1 MSDGCAVVTGGSR
14 GIGAAIACSL
24 ASDGWPVVVNYR
36 SDAVAAGEV
45 VERINRDGGKAV
57 AVQADLSQADSAKT
71 LCAAAAARFDAV
83 AVLVNNAGIT
93 ADNLSMLLTDD
104 EWQRVIETNL
114 SGAFRCTREVLPAMV
129 RARFGRVVNIASIVG
144 TRANPGQSN
153 YSAAKAGLIA
163 FTRSMA
169 VEVARKGVTAN
180 CVVPGLIDTELTSS
194 TPREFTDRVPMRRAG
209 SPEDVAGAVRFLVS
223 PAASYIT
230 GAEIVVDGGLS
241 A

>member
-1 MSDGCAVVTGGSR
+1 MSSGCAVVTGGSR

-36 SDAVAAGEV
+36 SDADAASQV
-45 VERINRDGGKAV
+45 VERINREGGRAV
-57 AVQADLSQADSAKT
+57 AVMADLSRPNRAKT
-71 LCAAAAARFDAV
+71 LFTAATAEFEAV

-93 ADNLSMLLTDD
+93 ADNLSMRLTDD

-114 SGAFRCTREVLPAMV
+114 SGAFRCTREVLPAMI
-129 RARFGRVVNIASIVG
+129 RARFGRVVNIASIAGV
-144 TRANPGQSN
+144 RANPGQSN

-180 CVVPGLIDTELTSS
+180 CVVPGLIDTDLTST
-194 TPREFTDRVPMRRAG
+194 TPREFADRIPMRRAG
-209 SPEDVAGAVRFLVS
+209 SPEDVAEAVRFLVS